1 MKEADI
7 EISGTKLNTG
17 QSMAVRVA
25 LQNFALFLA
34 ENGLGDDA
42 HGKLM
47 TAGYLKAITEINV
60 LIMKTAK

>member
-25 LQNFALFLA
+25 LQSFAMFLA
-34 ENGLGDDA
+34 ENGLGDDE

-47 TAGYLKAITEINV
+47 ATGYLKAIAEINA